1 MVDDNKK
8 VEDKE
13 DDNGSSELDLSFKS
27 NSKSN
32 KINILGQSID
42 WATLISLGLG
52 AIGTLGA
59 GYLIYNEYNKN
70 KAVDEQRKY
79 QQWILQQQAAMMNQP
94 QQQQS
99 HIPPPDTG
107 NDMVD
112 MNSVNPDIQYDRFLD
127 RGLPSGGSRLVQ
139 SDNSRPIPVAQPN
152 IVEPQQEA
160 VVDMDQYSNQPT
172 TTMATV
178 PTPRPVQRK
187 SDDPTTEEL
196 MAQMYNNNNDA
207 Y

>member
-127 RGLPSGGSRLVQ
+127 RGLPSGG
-139 SDNSRPIPVAQPN
+139 I
-152 IVEPQQEA
+152 
-160 VVDMDQYSNQPT
+160 
-172 TTMATV
+172 
-178 PTPRPVQRK
+178 
-187 SDDPTTEEL
+187 
-196 MAQMYNNNNDA
+196 
-207 Y
+207 

>member
-160 VVDMDQYSNQPT
+160 VVDMDQYSNNNQP
-172 TTMATV
+172 TV

-187 SDDPTTEEL
+187 SEDPTTEEL
-196 MAQMYNNNNDA
+196 MAQMYNNNDA